1 MEQVCKVF
9 HLKVCLVG
17 LTTRQREVETK
28 EMVSEMDLM
37 AEEDN
42 LHIVAERL
50 HQLLVQVCAP
60 SADRIHVFAA

>member
-42 LHIVAERL
+42 LHIVAE
-50 HQLLVQVCAP
+50 
-60 SADRIHVFAA
+60 